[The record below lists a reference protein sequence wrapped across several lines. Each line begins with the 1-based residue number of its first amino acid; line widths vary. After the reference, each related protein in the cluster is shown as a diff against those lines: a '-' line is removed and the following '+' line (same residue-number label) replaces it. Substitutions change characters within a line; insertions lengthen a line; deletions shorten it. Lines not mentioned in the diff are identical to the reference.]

1 MKELDA
7 KQSMLCKNQVFES
20 VCGLR
25 RIPNTISKHVTEIGA
40 KIMLIVNMIIV
51 H

>member
-25 RIPNTISKHVTEIGA
+25 RISNTISKHVTEIGA
-40 KIMLIVNMIIV
+40 TIMIIVNMIIV